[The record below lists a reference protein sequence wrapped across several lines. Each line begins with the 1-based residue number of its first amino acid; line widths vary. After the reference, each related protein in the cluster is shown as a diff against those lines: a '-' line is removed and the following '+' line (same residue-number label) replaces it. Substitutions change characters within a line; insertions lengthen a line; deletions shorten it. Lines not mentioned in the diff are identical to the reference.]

1 MSLRPQQPLPPVP
14 NDTARIARA
23 AFRRGNP
30 YVLLRD
36 RLGAVFDDVGFADLY
51 PALGQPGYA
60 PWRLALVTLM
70 QFREGLSD
78 RQAAEAVRGRIDWKY
93 LLALELA
100 DAGFDHSVLCEFRA
114 RLLQHKATERL
125 LERVLDAARE
135 GGLLKA
141 RGRQRTDSTH
151 VLAAIRT
158 LNRLEL
164 VAETLRAVLN
174 AIAVVVPDWLRGIAP
189 PDWHER
195 YDRRVEDMRLP
206 ETGPKRD
213 AYFIQV
219 GADGFLLLDAL
230 DGAGAPPDAVAL
242 PAVAVLRRVW
252 ARHFERDESSTD
264 GGAPVGVRLRA
275 VQGRGPGDRIE
286 SPYDTEARFRAK
298 RSTSWTGYMAHITET
313 CDAGAPRLVV
323 HADTTLANVHEA
335 TRTEPIHAVLADKG
349 LAPAEHLVDAG
360 YISAGHLVA
369 ARERF
374 GIDLIGP
381 PREDMSWQTRTEG
394 AFGTA
399 DFAIDWGQQRA
410 QCPEGHMSANWGEY
424 ADKTRG
430 RYIRVGFSSGDCD
443 VCPSKA
449 RCTKTEGRGRQ
460 LTLHTRE
467 EHEALAAARARLEDK
482 AGRKLYAQRQG
493 VESAIAQ
500 AACALS
506 LRRARYCGLAKT
518 HLQNV
523 ATAAAIDIDR
533 LGAWFAGRPL
543 APTRISRFA
552 ALAA

>member
-141 RGRQRTDSTH
+141 RGRQRTDSTP

-164 VAETLRAVLN
+164 VAETLRAALN
-174 AIAVVVPDWLRGIAP
+174 ALAVVGPDWLRGIAP
-189 PDWHER
+189 PDWYER

-219 GADGFLLLDAL
+219 GADGFRLLDAL
-230 DGAGAPPDAVAL
+230 DGAGASPDAVAL

-252 ARHFERDESSTD
+252 ARHFERDEGSTD
-264 GGAPVGVRLRA
+264 GGAPAGVRLRA

-313 CDAGAPRLVV
+313 CDAGAPRLVI

-335 TRTEPIHAVLADKG
+335 TRTEPIHAALANKG

-381 PREDMSWQTRTEG
+381 PREDMSWQSRTEG

-399 DFAIDWGQQRA
+399 RLRDRLG
-410 QCPEGHMSANWGEY
+410 
-424 ADKTRG
+424 
-430 RYIRVGFSSGDCD
+430 
-443 VCPSKA
+443 
-449 RCTKTEGRGRQ
+449 
-460 LTLHTRE
+460 
-467 EHEALAAARARLEDK
+467 AAARAMP
-482 AGRKLYAQRQG
+482 GRAQECDLGRVCGQNARALHSRQ
-493 VESAIAQ
+493 
-500 AACALS
+500 
-506 LRRARYCGLAKT
+506 
-518 HLQNV
+518 LQP
-523 ATAAAIDIDR
+523 
-533 LGAWFAGRPL
+533 G
-543 APTRISRFA
+543 
-552 ALAA
+552 